1 MKIHAAQLTREHMG
15 SEVVVRMGKDRI
27 AGIVKQVA
35 HFPASVTVHIGSEHG
50 FSVCCLDAD
59 HAVEVADD

>member
-1 MKIHAAQLTREHMG
+1 MKLRAADLTRAHLG
-15 SEVVVRMGKDRI
+15 SEAVVRMGKDRI

-50 FSVCCLDAD
+50 FSVCCLDVD
-59 HAVEVADD
+59 SPVEVADE